1 MLNLGAFFP
10 SLSYDPTHDRVVRS
24 EYVTARAGK
33 ILLKPTISRATYV
46 RAEETGEAIAEFPA
60 EDSTQGFLDRFGFFG
75 GVPSTTSDSDTA
87 HGETRQ
93 RQARERTESKL
104 AQYSAKLESYEK
116 AKQSRTA
123 EKERSKASKSAARKT
138 AYEEAKQSQ
147 IVEQERR
154 KVSKIKTSD
163 SETILPEK
171 DKSKLA
177 KYSAKIESY
186 DKAKQS
192 QTAERE
198 SSKASKYSAR
208 KTAYEA
214 AKQSQVAKQEER
226 EASKAEISQTPAEK
240 DRVKLSKYAAK
251 ITAYERA
258 KKIQTAERES
268 SKASKSAARKTAHE
282 EAKQSQII
290 EQERR
295 KVSKIKTSDSET
307 ILSEKDKSKLAKYSA
322 KIESYE
328 RAKQSRTAEKESST
342 AFQFTAKK
350 TAYEEAKQSHVAKH
364 EEREASKAKIAQTP
378 LAEKD
383 IVKLFEYAAKI
394 IAHGRAKQSQTA
406 ERESSKA
413 SKYSARQTAYE
424 EAKQSQQVEQ
434 EKRKA
439 SAEQEKKEASK
450 AKHSD
455 SETTPLFEKHKSKM
469 AKYSAKIESYERAKQ
484 SQTAERESSKASK
497 SAARKTAY
505 EEAKQS
511 QVAKHEEREAFVQ
524 TTPAEKER
532 VKLSKYAAKIMAYE
546 MAKQSHAA
554 QQKEKE
560 ASRIKNAETI
570 LVEKE
575 RLKASRDSAS
585 KTAREKA
592 KQSQVLQQEE
602 REASKIKKGGTTLAE
617 KDRMKVSKYAAK
629 MTAYEEARQSQAAER
644 ENRKASRIKDW
655 EAAQAEK
662 EKVKRLKMEPGEEI
676 LETSTSSA
684 TSSSRSHKEK
694 ESPTLTSKAQP
705 TGLLGWGSSVAQ
717 KALDRITLKKD
728 DGWRTEAEG
737 DERGAGTRAATQAT
751 SGKLTGIPEIK
762 PSSSSPAPRSRTP
775 VELPPKSPGKS
786 GSEPSTSTAD
796 APENET
802 EERSR
807 PVESAEAKT
816 RWRETLQGWAGYWK
830 RARREHDPIDTPSI
844 KKYASSSLADSEESS
859 FSKGGKITKEEKTSV
874 DGKKDTEPK
883 PSASG
888 QAEDES
894 ETGTQKPG
902 RENNPRQP
910 LESSE
915 PSSLWSQVKSAPS
928 DFMAWWAEAL
938 RLPDETKDEVNRQKQ
953 AAETTGERILK
964 EASSKTEEGVPSS
977 EKQSPETPRTS
988 PGSSKA
994 VWKHLSSWGRSSR
1007 QGAAYNEDSLAGESK
1022 FPAQEETSF
1031 GSTAHAHSRGQDEST
1046 DAVSEHPKQEESSK
1060 HDLASEDRETDWAS
1074 PSSQYE
1080 AADAGTSETHTTK
1093 QKQAAIEAA
1102 DKELF
1107 ESLSPSSWGSQM
1119 MPAWLTR
1126 YLPTSATR
1134 PPSSSAS
1141 SRLKAG
1147 PSKARRWQPGSFS
1160 FPGERAPTSQE
1171 QRVATALDLTLSL
1184 YSVIDQLMAE
1194 GDSHHLNVTRLQK
1207 AWDRVS
1213 SSSKVLDSSQLINK
1227 MARESDGRDRLQTYP
1242 GVVHRFSDLAR
1253 SLAGVSIQIV
1263 NGEITEEMASRWL
1276 NESTKDSIEAFVQ
1289 QIKKRPHFAFDEE
1302 LVSEGFHWQILTD
1315 CKEILR
1321 LSRDALSKNYA
1332 SVEI

>member
-1 MLNLGAFFP
+1 MHSSGLSGSIRNRNLRDSTCDGGQCGKQQCGSGGGSSSSNAAIIMDKID
-10 SLSYDPTHDRVVRS
+10 SDSGSGIDYYLGSVDRNAKLGVVRS

-123 EKERSKASKSAARKT
+123 EKESSKASKSAARKT

-163 SETILPEK
+163 SETILSEK

-268 SKASKSAARKTAHE
+268 SKASKSAARKTAH
-282 EAKQSQII
+282 
-290 EQERR
+290 
-295 KVSKIKTSDSET
+295 
-307 ILSEKDKSKLAKYSA
+307 
-322 KIESYE
+322 
-328 RAKQSRTAEKESST
+328 
-342 AFQFTAKK
+342 
-350 TAYEEAKQSHVAKH
+350 
-364 EEREASKAKIAQTP
+364 
-378 LAEKD
+378 
-383 IVKLFEYAAKI
+383 
-394 IAHGRAKQSQTA
+394 
-406 ERESSKA
+406 
-413 SKYSARQTAYE
+413 E

-554 QQKEKE
+554 QQKEKG
-560 ASRIKNAETI
+560 ASRIKNAKTI

-592 KQSQVLQQEE
+592 RQSQVLEQEE

-629 MTAYEEARQSQAAER
+629 MMAYEEARQSQAAER

-662 EKVKRLKMEPGEEI
+662 EKVKRLRMEPGEEI

-684 TSSSRSHKEK
+684 TSSSRSHKNK

-859 FSKGGKITKEEKTSV
+859 FSKGGKITKEDKTSV

-894 ETGTQKPG
+894 EIGTQKPG

-910 LESSE
+910 SESSD

-988 PGSSKA
+988 LGSSKT

-1007 QGAAYNEDSLAGESK
+1007 QGAAYNEDSLAGESN